1 MNDPRFYSI
10 EQNRLYRNM
19 RLPISVNHNID
30 VNSYKKDIA
39 FQEIMI
45 RNHDHDAKFCD
56 WLNSLGLKIR
66 LMRLFMTKP
75 YHQYSVH
82 VDVSDFNDQTVVLNF
97 PFEDAGTE
105 FSWYTLKKDIKIV
118 ASKNSNGIP
127 VYFFKNEQCDTIL
140 QKEILHEVNQP
151 FLFNTGYLH
160 SLKAANTNR
169 YCFSYFL
176 ENKSKSEYLQ
186 WDDAVK
192 LFEPYI
198 LT

>member
-1 MNDPRFYSI
+1 
-10 EQNRLYRNM
+10 M
-19 RLPISVNHNID
+19 RIPISVNHNVD
-30 VNSYKKDIA
+30 VSLHEKKIP
-39 FQEIMI
+39 FQEIMF
-45 RNHDHDAKFCD
+45 RNHKHDAKFCN
-56 WLNSLGLKIR
+56 WLYSLGIEIQV
-66 LMRLFMTKP
+66 MRLFLTKP

-82 VDVSDFNDQTVVLNF
+82 VDISDLNDQTIVLNF
-97 PFEDAGTE
+97 AFDDAGTN
-105 FSWYTLKKDIKIV
+105 FSWYTLKKDIPIETTN
-118 ASKNSNGIP
+118 NSNGIP
-127 VYFFKNEQCDTIL
+127 VYFFRNPQCDKIL

-176 ENKSKSEYLQ
+176 RYKSTSKLLQ

-192 LFEPYI
+192 IFEPYF